1 MKGRTDRD
9 MANSTGAVAR
19 GASSRIGI
27 FLAVVLSTAVMFVAS
42 MPPWGLFPLAF
53 VAFVPW
59 LFYLLRARRPAAFLA
74 AFACGFLVFFVLVAW
89 LRHVTALGWVALALY
104 LALYPFAF
112 ALLLRWVRRRLY
124 LPMFLLAPI
133 LWVALE
139 YLRGVGILGFPWFLA
154 GHSQYRFLPLIQIA
168 DLTGV
173 HGISF
178 IVLMVNGLWIDLLT
192 RDRRRLAYVVATVAV
207 LCAALIYGGVRILLY
222 EGEEGPKVAL
232 IQGNVAMD
240 LKMSPA
246 PGDALDMIEKHVR
259 LSLDPATREADL
271 LVWAET
277 MMPAPLNLVFDPA
290 FPAGRL
296 TKDYRKR
303 FAAAALAV
311 ARVARHTSGN
321 LLIGATSYH
330 TDTRDSFNSV
340 HYFGPEGE
348 YLGRYD
354 KIHLVAFGEY
364 TPLKGVLPFLE
375 RFRPVDLIGPDMV
388 HGSHWRLFDLPW
400 GGRNLRFAATICY
413 EDTEPRVVRRLSR
426 SGADFLVNVSNDAW
440 FRGSAELDQHLAIAR
455 FRSIENRLGM
465 ARAYNSGISSFLD
478 PLGRVTSSLA
488 VGGERREVEGV
499 LVGRVSLGRMW
510 SLYRAI
516 GDVFAWLCLGATVVL
531 VIGAW
536 LRRPGEPKP
545 SPSAGRAARKKG
557 RRR

>member
-1 MKGRTDRD
+1 MKGRTDHD
-9 MANSTGAVAR
+9 MANSTGPVPL

-27 FLAVVLSTAVMFVAS
+27 FLAAVLSTVVMLVAS

-59 LFYLLRARRPAAFLA
+59 LIYLLRARRAAAFFA
-74 AFACGFLVFFVLVAW
+74 AFFFGFFVFFFFVAW
-89 LRHVTALGWVALALY
+89 LRHVTVLGWVALALY
-104 LALYPFAF
+104 LALYPLAF
-112 ALLLRWVRRRLY
+112 ALLLRWVRGRLR
-124 LPMFLLAPI
+124 LPIALLAPV

-139 YLRGVGILGFPWFLA
+139 YLRGVGVLGFPWFLA

-192 RDRRRLAYVVATVAV
+192 RDRRRLVCVVATAAV
-207 LCAALIYGGVRILLY
+207 LCAALIYGGARILLY
-222 EGEEGPKVAL
+222 DGEEGPKIAL

-240 LKMSPA
+240 LKTSPV
-246 PGDALDMIEKHVR
+246 PGDALDVIEKHVR
-259 LSLDPATREADL
+259 LSLDPATRDADL

-290 FPAGRL
+290 FPADRL
-296 TKDYRKR
+296 EKDSRRR

-311 ARVARHTSGN
+311 ARVARHTSGH

-340 HYFGPEGE
+340 HYFGPDGA

-364 TPLKGVLPFLE
+364 TPLKGVLPFLK

-388 HGSHWRLFDLPW
+388 HGSQWKLFDLPW

-426 SGADFLVNVSNDAW
+426 KGADFLVNVSNDAW
-440 FRGSAELDQHLAIAR
+440 FKGSAELDQHLAIGR

-465 ARAYNSGISSFLD
+465 ARAYNSGISSFFD

-499 LVGRVSLGRMW
+499 LVGRVPLGRTW

-516 GDVFAWLCLGATVVL
+516 GDVFAWLCLGGAVAL

-536 LRRPGEPKP
+536 MRRPGEGNP
-545 SPSAGRAARKKG
+545 SPSAGKGAGKKG